1 MVIKESPIGEFDRRV
16 TLLTKER
23 GKISAFAHGA
33 RKPNSRFI
41 ASTNLFAF
49 GDFMMYEGRSS
60 YNLADTQINNYFE
73 AMRGDYDA
81 AVYGMYFLEVIDYY
95 TRENNDESDFLKLIY
110 QSLKALLN
118 ANLDN
123 RLVRSVFEIK
133 AMVTEGEFPGLPSDR
148 KYSESAEY
156 TVRFIESQR
165 IEKLYT
171 FKVSEEV
178 LLEITSACRLLQ
190 ERYIDRKFKSLELLP

>member
-49 GDFMMYEGRSS
+49 GDFLMYEGRSS

>member
-49 GDFMMYEGRSS
+49 GDFLMYEGRSS

-95 TRENNDESDFLKLIY
+95 TRENNYESDFLKFIY